1 MGSCA
6 ARWTALAAVL
16 HSVRPD
22 VDLDVL
28 RGLVI
33 LPVILFIGLAGLGLQ
48 TVLRARRTRG
58 AAQGRGTFGNTSKG
72 RRRRT
77 DAPDWTPPHGAK
89 HAAPPATHTGKEE
102 SPRGAAVVG
111 KTADASWYR
120 SHTDDPSLGLRHRL
134 WLLGLALTA
143 DGAHDLPSGR
153 KAVTAMVQHTHAVE
167 ARTGGVGEGLRP
179 GRAAREAA
187 RVEDLQARADQ
198 TAQLI
203 GDLVNEG
210 HRAHPPVHFDPEVA
224 DAGWQYAGVQETGT
238 PARHWVRRAAR
249 RSP

>member
-134 WLLGLALTA
+134 WLLGLALSA

-167 ARTGGVGEGLRP
+167 ARTGGVREGLRP

-187 RVEDLQARADQ
+187 RAEDLQARAEQ
-198 TAQLI
+198 AAQLI

-210 HRAHPPVHFDPEVA
+210 HRAHPPVHFDPEAA